1 MGQRKTALMAF
12 THIRLEFQKEV
23 HGEEQSDGEWCDQI
37 MIWED
42 SGDGTYYY
50 PIEGS
55 NMYMYVKYSF

>member
-1 MGQRKTALMAF
+1 
-12 THIRLEFQKEV
+12 
-23 HGEEQSDGEWCDQI
+23 

-55 NMYMYVKYSF
+55 NMYMYVKYSVLRKEASDEFIQEENEVDD